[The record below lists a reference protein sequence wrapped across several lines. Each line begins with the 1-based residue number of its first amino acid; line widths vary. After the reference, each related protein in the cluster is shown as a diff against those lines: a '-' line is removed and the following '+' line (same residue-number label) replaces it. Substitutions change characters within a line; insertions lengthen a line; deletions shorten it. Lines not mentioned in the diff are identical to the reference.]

1 MLSTDC
7 ILFLRTCRAVFS
19 WGLSHPCGGG
29 VSDCISSVNKAAN
42 RGWKRTFLSRGIILT
57 CWEIISHWVFC
68 VQMSTARSPKQ
79 PHANPR
85 PLPPVFNLRLDKD
98 KLVLRTNSI
107 ITNNPRCWQPHKRS
121 LDEWAVYL
129 LECTQRRVWAWPAKM
144 PLHYEATERGPP
156 PPFRHRR
163 LEIPSCFPQQL
174 SDITPRNDMQGA
186 GRVCSSHAPHDPT
199 NSISQKSERWTLG
212 GGSFCLLC
220 SSQRLCSPGRKWEF
234 FFAPHKLP
242 AHGLSGGWKLERQIR
257 GDVSWKPATEA

>member
-107 ITNNPRCWQPHKRS
+107 ITNNPRCSRTKGALMNELFTYLSARS
-121 LDEWAVYL
+121 A
-129 LECTQRRVWAWPAKM
+129 ECEPDPPKCHFIMRPQSGAL
-144 PLHYEATERGPP
+144 PL
-156 PPFRHRR
+156 
-163 LEIPSCFPQQL
+163 PSVTGDWKSLHVSP
-174 SDITPRNDMQGA
+174 
-186 GRVCSSHAPHDPT
+186 
-199 NSISQKSERWTLG
+199 NSYQT
-212 GGSFCLLC
+212 
-220 SSQRLCSPGRKWEF
+220 
-234 FFAPHKLP
+234 
-242 AHGLSGGWKLERQIR
+242 
-257 GDVSWKPATEA
+257 